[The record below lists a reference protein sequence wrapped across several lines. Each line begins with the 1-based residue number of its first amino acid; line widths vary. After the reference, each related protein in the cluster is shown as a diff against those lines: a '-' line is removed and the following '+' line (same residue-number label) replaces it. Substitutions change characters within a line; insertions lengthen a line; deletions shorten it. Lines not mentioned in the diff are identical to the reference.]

1 MLPFQILYDQGVITG
16 FVWQVT
22 TSCVI
27 LVLSSLPAFH
37 VVYVFE
43 SISENGQFCK
53 NMFCSTLPPC
63 PETSGSILMP
73 WPSLPSLTGWSP
85 QSPVVTHHSHQR
97 GGRHHLHFRPPTC
110 ITDLL
115 EYPGLSTMHHYF
127 YNYPWLTVCPFNQV
141 TLLIE
146 WFTLPVCLRLLWV
159 LLQNMKYT
167 KSRGLQGPNIF
178 VALSCTGFLSDFFA
192 AKYWSYIP
200 VVPIVNTK
208 IITKIIS
215 MCFKW
220 TPLQRWAK

>member
-1 MLPFQILYDQGVITG
+1 
-16 FVWQVT
+16 
-22 TSCVI
+22 
-27 LVLSSLPAFH
+27 
-37 VVYVFE
+37 
-43 SISENGQFCK
+43 
-53 NMFCSTLPPC
+53 MFCSTLPPC

-97 GGRHHLHFRPPTC
+97 GGRGRHHLHFRPPTC

-167 KSRGLQGPNIF
+167 KSSGPQGPNIF
-178 VALSCTGFLSDFFA
+178 VALSCIGFLTDFFS
-192 AKYWSYIP
+192 AKYWSKFPI
-200 VVPIVNTK
+200 VLIVNT
-208 IITKIIS
+208 
-215 MCFKW
+215 FNH
-220 TPLQRWAK
+220 QQNHH